1 MSEPNDLTSAG
12 TPRYIVVLAL
22 AGAVVWISGAAL
34 ALIGFAP
41 FAVGLRCAGIL
52 LIAIATLR
60 RPSLLAFT
68 FLAMLAGVEL
78 GLDVPHVAAQTRFLA
93 DLFLRLIRMI
103 VAPLIF
109 ATITT
114 GIAAHSQLRSIGR
127 VALKAIVYFE
137 VVTTLG
143 LIIGLV
149 AANLSGAGWGV
160 TLPPTPES
168 TPATQS
174 IQTWQQTLVNIFPEN
189 IAQAV
194 AQNQILQVAIF
205 SLLFGVALA
214 MLPQARQAPLVAV
227 LQSLADTMFQITR
240 IVMYLAPVAAG
251 AALAFTVG
259 SLGSAMLLPLA
270 KLAITCYAALVA
282 FALLVLLPSLLIF
295 RIPVRKFI
303 AAIAEPAAIGFA
315 TTTSEAALPLAME
328 RMLEFGVPQW
338 IVSFVIPAGYSFNL
352 TGSAVYLSMAAVFV
366 AQAGGIHLTVGQQI
380 AMLATLML
388 ASKGVAGVPR
398 AVLVVLM
405 ATASAIHIPFAPIML
420 ILGIDAL
427 MDMGRT
433 AMNVI
438 GNCAASAIV
447 ASSEHVLSE
456 LPFTSRSD

>member
-1 MSEPNDLTSAG
+1 MTDPNTSPPTG
-12 TPRYIVVLAL
+12 KQRYI
-22 AGAVVWISGAAL
+22 GAL
-34 ALIGFAP
+34 ALMGVALWACGAAAAFVDHP
-41 FAVGLRCAGIL
+41 GLAVGLRCTGIL
-52 LIAIATLR
+52 LIGLVTLR

-78 GLDVPHVAAQTRFLA
+78 GLDVPHVAAQMRFLA

-160 TLPPTPES
+160 TLPVTTES
-168 TPATQS
+168 TPAAQS
-174 IQTWQQTLVNIFPEN
+174 VQTWQQVLVNLFPEN

-214 MLPQARQAPLVAV
+214 MLPVEKRTPLVAV

-270 KLAITCYAALVA
+270 KLAVTCYAALIA

-303 AAIAEPAAIGFA
+303 AAVAEPAAIGFA

-366 AQAGGIHLTVGQQI
+366 AQAGGIHLSVGQQI
-380 AMLATLML
+380 AMIATLMI

-447 ASSEHVLSE
+447 ASSERVLDVPS
-456 LPFTSRSD
+456 PVV